1 VLLRLLVVEKANMQ
15 QVHLLVQQEGMEV
28 REQGVLVLV
37 GQVVLEIPPLQAHH
51 REIMVV
57 LVQRT
62 QTVPMQVA
70 VEEQGQL
77 VVLDL
82 LEVMALAVQVVLG
95 LLMTLQAH
103 R

>member
-1 VLLRLLVVEKANMQ
+1 MQ
-15 QVHLLVQQEGMEV
+15 QVHLLVQQEEMEV

-37 GQVVLEIPPLQAHH
+37 GQVVLGMKEAIAHQK
-51 REIMVV
+51 VTTGV

-62 QTVPMQVA
+62 QTAQMVVA
-70 VEEQGQL
+70 VEVQGQL
-77 VVLDL
+77 VVMGL
-82 LEVMALAVQVVLG
+82 LEVMALAVLAVPV